1 MSVLYKYKCRIP
13 TVQLSYTNGI
23 SVLYHRYMMLF
34 LLSMIVLSP
43 YVVRHIGWSN
53 H

>member
-34 LLSMIVLSP
+34 SFINDCIIPLRSAAYRLE
-43 YVVRHIGWSN
+43 
-53 H
+53 